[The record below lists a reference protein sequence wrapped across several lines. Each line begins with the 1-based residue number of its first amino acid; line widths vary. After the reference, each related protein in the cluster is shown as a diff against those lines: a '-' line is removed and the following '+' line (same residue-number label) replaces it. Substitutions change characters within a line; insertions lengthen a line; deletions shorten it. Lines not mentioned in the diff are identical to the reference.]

1 MKDRCAYFVFGEVVA
16 DSMLKAFENEHYVA
30 KLFEQYQTLGE
41 KIKSKLKNFAQE
53 LKNTAKRLR
62 NAEA

>member
-1 MKDRCAYFVFGEVVA
+1 MF
-16 DSMLKAFENEHYVA
+16 KAFENEHYVA
-30 KLFEQYQTLGE
+30 DLFEQYQTLGE